1 MKKTNYVRVGGGCPM
16 VEANKKKNRKNIKRG
31 KNNRKTNDRRQ

>member
-1 MKKTNYVRVGGGCPM
+1 MKKTNYVRLARGWPT
-16 VEANKKKNRKNIKRG
+16 VEANKKKKRKNINRV